1 MGIKQTADRHR
12 KEDDMKNT
20 SINWCIENCAAFE
33 MSDDAKKEM
42 AEIVAFIDEAKTII
56 NEKNAK
62 ILDLKRNK
70 GIDEMTAR
78 IAKLEPALGEVIQ
91 MLEDCDAG
99 NHGLLLT
106 KAENKKLYE
115 FKDLLKGR

>member
-91 MLEDCDAG
+91 M
-99 NHGLLLT
+99 
-106 KAENKKLYE
+106 
-115 FKDLLKGR
+115 